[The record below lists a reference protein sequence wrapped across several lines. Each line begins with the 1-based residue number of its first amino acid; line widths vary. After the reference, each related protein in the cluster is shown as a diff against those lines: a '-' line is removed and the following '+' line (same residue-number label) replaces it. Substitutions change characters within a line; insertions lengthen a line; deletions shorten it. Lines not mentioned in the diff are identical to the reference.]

1 MDENEQQKIGIV
13 CDNYKVEMFE
23 AEFKAASIVYTK
35 GPFTGNTTFFTSFSK
50 QSIIKPIVDKV
61 TQHFID
67 KYKKGN

>member
-1 MDENEQQKIGIV
+1 MDTQQKIGTI

-23 AEFKAASIVYTK
+23 DEFKKAGIVYTK
-35 GPFTGNTTFFTSFSK
+35 APLTKDTTVFTSFSK

-67 KYKKGN
+67 KYKKNN